1 VGSGGI
7 LIMSIKQYP
16 ETSQGVKSIQRGST
30 ASAGNVTISA
40 VNTSKS
46 FVISFSTGAAG
57 TVAINSSESGT
68 LTPSGGSCAAQGN
81 GSNSGGS
88 WPTYSGT
95 RSLSGGSTS
104 LYSAEY
110 GAHLT
115 NSTTLTTTGSCR
127 WEIVEYY

>member
-1 VGSGGI
+1 MGSGGI

-16 ETSQGVKSIQRGST
+16 ETLQGVKSIQRGST

-46 FVISFSTGAAG
+46 FVISFSTGSAG

-68 LTPSGGSCAAQGN
+68 LTPNGGSCASQGN

-88 WPTYSGT
+88 WPTYSGS

>member
-1 VGSGGI
+1 
-7 LIMSIKQYP
+7 MSIKQYP
-16 ETSQGVKSIQRGST
+16 ETLQGVKSIQRGST

-46 FVISFSTGAAG
+46 FVISFSTGSAG

-68 LTPSGGSCAAQGN
+68 LTPNGGSCASQGN

-88 WPTYSGT
+88 WPTYSGS